1 MGSDASREKAQ
12 KIVNQ
17 TARTIFLDF
26 LETIDAQPPDVKNSN
41 KFKKMAYAFYHS
53 CKNQPEGT
61 TYLSLALS
69 GKDIGPQFINVGI
82 NFLKT
87 YSMITKI
94 SLRGSSLT
102 KNEAIKFA
110 RFIKSSTSIKEVDLS
125 ENKIRDEG
133 VKAILDSSIGH
144 PRLEALIL
152 ESTGASDSISSHLV
166 SLIKSN
172 SAIKILRLSPIQLTK
187 ASIGN
192 ISGCISKN
200 IKLTVLTLSDQ
211 NSSPSPEIKR
221 TLDRNSEIQNIISE
235 IISAPFYRSFKVRN
249 DLFKSI
255 KGRRMAEGRARQMEA
270 LKEAGLQTIFSGKN
284 QNVPQNSSCQNNS
297 SNRTVRIGASETIG
311 VRESMEDNTIVNQG
325 FIEPGNVLIGIFD
338 GHGGREA
345 SEYAGNNLPSILSRQ
360 IKSKNDL
367 KTAIESSFHEI
378 HNSIKSWGQYVGT
391 TVCIGIIESAKNQL
405 TIANVGDTRC
415 VMIKKK
421 SGDIIRLSVDH
432 KPDIPEEKA
441 YIENHNG
448 FVENG
453 RVNGILAVSR
463 CLGDSSLGD
472 VINTSPSICTY
483 PIDQNEDYILIF
495 GCDGLWDV
503 ISDQNASD
511 LVKPEIDPM
520 LAARKLRDSALNS
533 GSTDNISVVVVFI
546 SGNDDE

>member
-26 LETIDAQPPDVKNSN
+26 LETIDAQPPDVKNSS

-61 TYLSLALS
+61 TYLSLAMT

-94 SLRGSSLT
+94 SFRGSSLT

-133 VKAILDSSIGH
+133 VEAVLDASINH

-152 ESTGASDSISSHLV
+152 ESTCVSDSISSHV
-166 SLIKSN
+166 VDLIKSN
-172 SAIKILRLSPIQLTK
+172 SGIKILRLSPVQFTK
-187 ASIGN
+187 SSISN
-192 ISGCISKN
+192 ISSCITNN
-200 IKLTVLTLSDQ
+200 IKITVLTFSDQ
-211 NSSPSPEIKR
+211 NSSSPEIKR

-249 DLFKSI
+249 DLFKSV
-255 KGRRMAEGRARQMEA
+255 KGRRMAEGRARQNEA
-270 LKEAGLQTIFSGKN
+270 LKRVGLPAKT
-284 QNVPQNSSCQNNS
+284 QNNIPQNSSCQSTS
-297 SNRTVRIGASETIG
+297 SNRTVRIGTSETIG
-311 VRESMEDNTIVNQG
+311 VRESMEDNTIVKQE
-325 FIEPGNVLIGIFD
+325 FIEKGNVLIGIFD

-345 SEYAGNNLPSILSRQ
+345 SEYAGNNFPSILSQ
-360 IKSKNDL
+360 QMAKKSDIKQ
-367 KTAIESSFHEI
+367 AIEDTFHEI
-378 HNSIKSWGQYVGT
+378 HESIKSWGQYVGST
-391 TVCIGIIESAKNQL
+391 ACIGIIELSKNQL
-405 TIANVGDTRC
+405 AIANVGDTRC
-415 VMIKKK
+415 IMIRKKN
-421 SGDIIRLSVDH
+421 DDVLRLSVDH
-432 KPDIPEEKA
+432 KPDMPEEKA
-441 YIENHNG
+441 YIEKNNG

-463 CLGDSSLGD
+463 CLGDASLSD
-472 VINTSPSICTY
+472 VINPNPSICIQ
-483 PIDQNEDYILIF
+483 PIDVDESYILIF

-503 ISDQNASD
+503 ISDEEAAN

-520 LAARKLRDSALNS
+520 LAARKLRDSALNA

-546 SGNDDE
+546 SGNDED